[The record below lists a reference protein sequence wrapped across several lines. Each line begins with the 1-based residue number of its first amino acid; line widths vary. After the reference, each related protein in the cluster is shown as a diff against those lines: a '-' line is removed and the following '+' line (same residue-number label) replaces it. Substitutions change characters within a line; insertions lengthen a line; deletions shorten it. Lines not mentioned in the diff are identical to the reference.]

1 MYCSETQSNLKN
13 NKDQLQN
20 GSFLRVSGEWTS
32 VAFNQKTTY
41 FLFMRR
47 IMNTNSI
54 LKRLA
59 LFLVGALIIPT
70 FAAADIKMGIILG
83 FTGPIESLT
92 PDMGNSAEL
101 AFKEVSDSGQ
111 LLGGQKVRVVRADST
126 CIDAAAA
133 TAAAERLITSDKVVG
148 IMGADCSGVTTAI
161 ANNVAIPNGVTMV
174 SPSAT
179 SPALTTIA
187 DNGYF
192 FRTAPSDARQ
202 GQVLAQITMERGFND
217 VAVTFI
223 NNDYGK
229 GLSDSFINAYKGLG
243 GKVSAVVPHE
253 ADKADFSA
261 EVAALNA
268 SGASILAVFGY
279 VDQGG
284 NHIIQGSI
292 DSGAFDKFIL
302 ADGMFGE
309 SLLKNIDG
317 DLSGTFGTVPG
328 TDSKGAASFAKMA
341 TSAGIKGGGPFT
353 GESYDA
359 AALLMLAMQSGGST
373 DRAALA
379 SNVLAVANTPGE
391 KIMPGELGKAL
402 RILANGGAVDYV
414 GATNVELTGV
424 GEAAGS
430 YKEFE
435 VKGKVFST
443 VRFR

>member
-1 MYCSETQSNLKN
+1 MK
-13 NKDQLQN
+13 K
-20 GSFLRVSGEWTS
+20 
-32 VAFNQKTTY
+32 K
-41 FLFMRR
+41 
-47 IMNTNSI
+47 SI
-54 LKRLA
+54 LKRL
-59 LFLVGALIIPT
+59 LLLSVGAFIIPT
-70 FAAADIKMGIILG
+70 FATAEIKMGIILG

-101 AFKEVSDSGQ
+101 AFKEASDSGQ
-111 LLGGQKVRVVRADST
+111 LLGGQKIRVVRADST

-133 TAAAERLITSDKVVG
+133 TAAAERLITSDKVTG

-179 SPALTTIA
+179 SPALSTIA

-202 GQVLAQITMERGFND
+202 GQVLAQITVERGFND
-217 VAVTFI
+217 VAVTFV

-253 ADKADFSA
+253 TDKADYSA

-268 SGASILAVFGY
+268 SGAGILAVFGY
-279 VDQGG
+279 VNQGG

-302 ADGMFGE
+302 ADGMYGE
-309 SLLKNIDG
+309 DLLKNMDG

-328 TDSKGAASFAKMA
+328 TDSKGADSFGILAKA
-341 TSAGIKGGGPFT
+341 AGVKVGSPYT

-359 AALLMLAMQSGGST
+359 AALLVLAMHSAGSS

-379 SNVLAVANTPGE
+379 SNVMKVANAPGV
-391 KIMPGELGKAL
+391 KIMPGEIWKAL
-402 RILANGGAVDYV
+402 LILSNGGAVDYV
-414 GATNVELTGV
+414 GATNVELVGG
-424 GEAAGS
+424 GEASGS

-435 VKGKVFST
+435 VKGKAFTT

>member
-1 MYCSETQSNLKN
+1 MK
-13 NKDQLQN
+13 K
-20 GSFLRVSGEWTS
+20 
-32 VAFNQKTTY
+32 K
-41 FLFMRR
+41 
-47 IMNTNSI
+47 SI
-54 LKRLA
+54 LKRL
-59 LFLVGALIIPT
+59 LLLSVGAFIIPT
-70 FAAADIKMGIILG
+70 FATAEIKMGIILG

-101 AFKEVSDSGQ
+101 AFKEASDSGQ
-111 LLGGQKVRVVRADST
+111 LLGGQKIKIVRADST

-133 TAAAERLITSDKVVG
+133 TAAAERLITSDKVAG

-179 SPALTTIA
+179 SPALSTIA

-202 GQVLAQITMERGFND
+202 GQVLAQITVERGFND
-217 VAVTFI
+217 VAVTFV

-253 ADKADFSA
+253 TDKADYSA

-268 SGASILAVFGY
+268 SGAGILAVFGY
-279 VDQGG
+279 VNQGG

-302 ADGMFGE
+302 ADGMYGE
-309 SLLKNIDG
+309 DLLKNMDG

-341 TSAGIKGGGPFT
+341 KTAGIKAGGPFT

-359 AALLMLAMQSGGST
+359 AALLVLAMQSGGST

-402 RILANGGAVDYV
+402 RILASGGAVDYV
-414 GATNVELTGV
+414 GATNVELVGG
-424 GEAAGS
+424 GEASGS

-435 VKGKVFST
+435 VKGKAFTT